1 VLAERRR
8 LAHELKRRLHR
19 APLAYQEQSERST
32 WQYFQTLAPSAA
44 ARDAVAVRAVELG
57 VEMRTLHDPALLR
70 QPAFAAAARHGDL
83 AVTDD
88 LAARSLSL
96 PLANSLTDPE
106 LDRIAAVAHRA
117 QETPA

>member
-8 LAHELKRRLHR
+8 LAQELKRRLHR

-44 ARDAVAVRAVELG
+44 ARTAVAIRAVELG
-57 VEMRTLHDPALLR
+57 VEMRTLHDPALHR